1 MLALFRRYWD
11 GLVSYDGGVAILM
24 MDALLLIPLVMAA
37 FFYPIQVAVAVGAM
51 LLLTLAAYE
60 VYVVWRRRHTPR
72 VRM

>member
-1 MLALFRRYWD
+1 MVTLFRRYWD

-37 FFYPIQVAVAVGAM
+37 FFYPIEVAIAVGA
-51 LLLTLAAYE
+51 LLLATVVAYE
-60 VYVVWRRRHTPR
+60 GYVFWRRRHLPR